1 MEENKKVPLISV
13 VIPLFNK
20 EKVVLKTLESVT
32 KQTFTDFEVVVI
44 NDGSTDRSVGIVS
57 QFISDRESLS
67 DQPNIRLINK
77 PNGGVSSARNRGIQ
91 EAKGEYV
98 AFLDADDEWMPDF
111 LYRINELIVK
121 YPMCDVFAT
130 LYAYREPDKF
140 YEADIKGFTFDSID
154 GIVDNYF
161 VMSMLGRPPLW
172 TSSIVVS
179 KRAISSIGGFPAMK
193 MGEDI
198 LTWAQLACRYKIAY
212 YRKALSVYNRLPES
226 YETGS
231 YQENALPSPNDDIG
245 CELLR
250 KLCLSY
256 PHVKGLKSYCFL
268 WHKMR
273 FVMLVSSGRKIEAVQ
288 EWTRTLPMGFLN
300 LDCYYRL
307 FLNIFSRRYQ
317 EKIKMMIGKY

>member
-1 MEENKKVPLISV
+1 MEDNKKTPLISV
-13 VIPLFNK
+13 IIPLFNK

-44 NDGSTDRSVGIVS
+44 NDGSTDRSMEIVS
-57 QFISDRESLS
+57 QFRSDRDSLS

-77 PNGGVSSARNRGIQ
+77 PNGGVSSARNLGIQ
-91 EAKGEYV
+91 EAKGEYI
-98 AFLDADDEWMPDF
+98 AFLDADDEWMPEF
-111 LYRINELIVK
+111 LYRINELIMK
-121 YPMCDVFAT
+121 YPKCDVFAT
-130 LYAYREPDKF
+130 LYAYRETDKF

-172 TSSIVVS
+172 TSSIAIS
-179 KRAISSIGGFPAMK
+179 KRAISSIGGFPAIK

-231 YQENALPSPNDDIG
+231 YQENTLPSPKDDIG

-250 KLCLSY
+250 NLCFSY

-288 EWTRTLPMGFLN
+288 EWTRTLPKGLFN

-307 FLNIFSRRYQ
+307 FLNMLSHRYQ
-317 EKIKMMIGKY
+317 EKVKKMVGKY